1 MVGIVVC
8 QPCRWFWIVEHLTVT
23 HLPRP
28 PKLHDL
34 LTPGRRSDEALDLLS
49 CRRSTLAKD
58 LGEPGPSEFE
68 LTTLLRLSSRV
79 PDHGKLGPW
88 RFIVFEGQSRYRFG
102 LELAR
107 IFRAIEPAVDEQRI
121 LFERNRLMRA
131 PTVVC
136 VISRAIENHK
146 IPAWEQ
152 QLSAGA
158 VCQTMLISAQAMG
171 YAAQWLTEW
180 YSYNSDVDEVL
191 GLNDD
196 ERVAGFIYLGT
207 ATNEVRER
215 RRANWEERVLRF

>member
-1 MVGIVVC
+1 V
-8 QPCRWFWIVEHLTVT
+8 
-23 HLPRP
+23 
-28 PKLHDL
+28 
-34 LTPGRRSDEALDLLS
+34 RSDEALDLLS
-49 CRRSTLAKD
+49 FRRSTLAKD
-58 LGEPGPSEFE
+58 LGEPGPSEAE
-68 LTTLLRLSSRV
+68 LNTLLRLSSRV

-107 IFRAIEPAVDEQRI
+107 IFRTLEPAADEQRI

-136 VISRAIENHK
+136 TTSRVEMNHK
-146 IPAWEQ
+146 VPVWEQ

-180 YSYNSDVDEVL
+180 YSYNSDVDRVL
-191 GLNDD
+191 ALDDD

-207 ATNEVRER
+207 AMNEARER
-215 RRANWEERVLRF
+215 NRANWEERVLRF